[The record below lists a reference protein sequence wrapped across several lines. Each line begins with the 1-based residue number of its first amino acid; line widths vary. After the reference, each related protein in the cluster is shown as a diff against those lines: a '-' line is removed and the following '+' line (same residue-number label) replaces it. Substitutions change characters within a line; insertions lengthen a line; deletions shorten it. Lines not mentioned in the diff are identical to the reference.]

1 MRWKLKPQYFIHKQV
16 IIGIQWMMCP
26 SIMGDVFTL
35 APSILPLAFFI
46 TTLLLYYLP
55 NPNQPNPTQ
64 PTNHCMR
71 ALVMSELVG
80 KMRSWDLKLLCILR
94 TQTRAWDLKFQCIWD
109 LKQGFETCICY
120 VFEISNKILRDLKLL
135 HIWDLKRD
143 LEIWSFFWLKK
154 VGMLGNDQLNMYL
167 GI

>member
-1 MRWKLKPQYFIHKQV
+1 VKVETPIFHPQPSHNWHPVDDVPIHHGCCV
-16 IIGIQWMMCP
+16 HSGPIHP
-26 SIMGDVFTL
+26 LS
-35 APSILPLAFFI
+35 LAFFI

-94 TQTRAWDLKFQCIWD
+94 NQTRAWDLKFQCIWD
-109 LKQGFETCICY
+109 LKRDFETCICY
-120 VFEISNKILRDLKLL
+120 VFEISNKLLRSEVVTHLRSQTRSWDLKLL
-135 HIWDLKRD
+135 LVEEGWY
-143 LEIWSFFWLKK
+143 
-154 VGMLGNDQLNMYL
+154 VG
-167 GI
+167 